1 MRGRSRLET
10 RLNEVLAEFVCQDGP
25 EALAEQTQR
34 NQEGAQVESF
44 DIARRGQ
51 VNSEHVPPTPNVDM
65 NAREKEQ
72 LWREFDAAW
81 ERGIETR
88 CRYSFIKTHK
98 PVIDDLPF
106 RAWKSTAD
114 YRRWCDE
121 NVPTWLG
128 YGSN

>member
-1 MRGRSRLET
+1 M
-10 RLNEVLAEFVCQDGP
+10 
-25 EALAEQTQR
+25 R
-34 NQEGAQVESF
+34 NQLHAATLLTLAAVLSPSLQEGSQVESF

-51 VNSEHVPPTPNVDM
+51 VDSEHVPQTPDVDM